1 MTNVTLHSSPLSRV
15 AANLILRCVV
25 CRRAFDFNA
34 GETAVI
40 LRHIA
45 YGYDFVHEGAC
56 LATAEEWIFAEP
68 GYDRPAFSRDAERV
82 RLLQTAAANG
92 WAAVA
97 PNPPAQIL
105 AWEPVSFEP
114 LHGWVLVEHADGSQR
129 IEGLVKDAELQDDPG
144 AVEFPEARI
153 GLYASLGYASE
164 ADRQSPNCRAH
175 WAALIAERYQ
185 AARAALAAQPLL
197 RAA

>member
-1 MTNVTLHSSPLSRV
+1 M
-15 AANLILRCVV
+15 
-25 CRRAFDFNA
+25 CRSAFDFKA

-68 GYDRPAFSRDAERV
+68 GYDRPAFIRDAERV
-82 RLLQTAAANG
+82 RLLQTASAEGWSAVIPNAA
-92 WAAVA
+92 
-97 PNPPAQIL
+97 AQIL

-114 LHGWVLVEHADGSQR
+114 LHCWALVEHADGSQR
-129 IEGLVKDAELQDDPG
+129 IEGLVHDPDWLEEPG
-144 AVEFPEARI
+144 AAEFPDARP
-153 GLYASLGYASE
+153 GLHASLGYASE

-175 WAALIAERYQ
+175 WTALIAERYQ
-185 AARAALAAQPLL
+185 AERAPRILL

>member
-1 MTNVTLHSSPLSRV
+1 
-15 AANLILRCVV
+15 V

-45 YGYDFVHEGAC
+45 YGYDFVHDGAC
-56 LATAEEWIFAEP
+56 LATAEERIFAEP
-68 GYDRPAFSRDAERV
+68 GYDRPAFSRDPERV
-82 RLLQTAAANG
+82 RLVQTAAGDG
-92 WAAVA
+92 WAAVV
-97 PNPPAQIL
+97 PNPAAQIL
-105 AWEPVSFEP
+105 AWDPVSFEP
-114 LHGWVLVEHADGSQR
+114 LHCWVLVEHADGSQR
-129 IEGLVKDAELQDDPG
+129 IEGLVRDPDWLEEPG
-144 AVEFPEARI
+144 SAEFPEARP
-153 GLYASLGYASE
+153 GLHASLGYASE

-185 AARAALAAQPLL
+185 AARASRVVL